1 MWLTVTGEKETT
13 AFRYLGSR
21 SSLLRQMLTQRTLTC
36 PYFGQVMWF
45 MGFHHEQ
52 LPSAIERYQTETK
65 GVFVMLDGV
74 LAKSAWLV
82 DGKCTIADISFIP
95 WNRLAIMVPLKDVD
109 VAKEYP
115 NVWA

>member
-45 MGFHHEQ
+45 MRFHHEQ
-52 LPSAIERYQTETK
+52 LPSATELYQSDTK
-65 GVFVMLDGV
+65 GVFFTLDGV

-82 DGKCTIADISFIP
+82 DGKCTIAGLSFIP
-95 WNRLAIMVPLKDVD
+95 WDRLAITAPLEDVD
-109 VAKEYP
+109 VKKKFRRA
-115 NVWA
+115 WA